1 MLLQILTDKRLPPE
15 QRVDIRLMV
24 KQLTISDRA
33 LIVRAF
39 DVWHLCF
46 NVCPFI
52 KLLDREMNALAM
64 LMQDLDDE
72 SLQLMGT

>member
-1 MLLQILTDKRLPPE
+1 LA
-15 QRVDIRLMV
+15 
-24 KQLTISDRA
+24 ISDWA

-39 DVWHLCF
+39 DVWRLCF

-52 KLLDREMNALAM
+52 KLLDREMNALAT
-64 LMQDLDDE
+64 LMQDLDNE